1 MHIYFNVITF
11 YKVAES
17 TKVAFFM
24 LLAWGWTYYKEWED
38 ESKNGESQPAWETG
52 KHKCSRAVRLDEDLI
67 GE

>member
-1 MHIYFNVITF
+1 
-11 YKVAES
+11 
-17 TKVAFFM
+17 M
-24 LLAWGWTYYKEWED
+24 LLAWGWTYYKKWED